1 MEKRNFL
8 RTKYISR
15 AFIKLNDE
23 VVVGDITN
31 LSLNG
36 AMVKVDTLH
45 KLNMY
50 DHIELEMSISN
61 NETAIKIKST
71 GAVVRLEDFE
81 IGIRF
86 ETMDLDSF
94 THLRNIIAYNTG
106 EYDRIMDEMINNSRE
121 GISKLK
127 M

>member
-8 RTKYISR
+8 RTNYLSR
-15 AFIKLNDE
+15 AEIRLNEE
-23 VVVGDITN
+23 VVSGEIIN

-36 AMVKVDTLH
+36 AMVKTNGIH

-50 DHIELEMSISN
+50 ERIEIEMFLT
-61 NETAIKIKST
+61 NEETDIKINSS
-71 GAVVRLEDFE
+71 GVVVRLEKDE

-86 ETMDLDSF
+86 ETMDLNSF

-106 EYDRIMDEMINNSRE
+106 EYDKIMEEMINNS
-121 GISKLK
+121 KDK
-127 M
+127 V

>member
-8 RTKYISR
+8 RTKYTSR
-15 AFIKLNDE
+15 AIIKLKEE
-23 VVVGDITN
+23 VVAGEIIN

-36 AMVKVDTLH
+36 AMVKLNCPF
-45 KLNMY
+45 KCNMY

-61 NETAIKIKST
+61 NETAIKINSL
-71 GAVVRLEDFE
+71 GVIVRLEDVE

-106 EYDRIMDEMINNSRE
+106 EYDKIMDEMINNSRE
-121 GISKLK
+121 CILD
-127 M
+127 